1 MKRQR
6 ARPSRSPGWLAA
18 ALKASWPPLSTS
30 TFSTHSVMTSGER
43 SLPMPCG
50 LRSPHLAGGG
60 TAGDARHEF
69 GGARDHGAAV
79 AVYGDHVVAVVQ
91 QHQLDMGLAGAM
103 HDVMGVGHRRDVV
116 VARMDDQDRKSTRL
130 NSSHSQKS
138 YAVFCLKKKKMKRT
152 L

>member
-79 AVYGDHVVAVVQ
+79 AGLGGRLGERRVGEEGRFWGGAVY
-91 QHQLDMGLAGAM
+91 
-103 HDVMGVGHRRDVV
+103 
-116 VARMDDQDRKSTRL
+116 
-130 NSSHSQKS
+130 
-138 YAVFCLKKKKMKRT
+138 FKKKKIILLDNDR
-152 L
+152 

>member
-69 GGARDHGAAV
+69 GGARDHGAAAPGDGGQAV
-79 AVYGDHVVAVVQ
+79 A
-91 QHQLDMGLAGAM
+91 AGQEEPL
-103 HDVMGVGHRRDVV
+103 R
-116 VARMDDQDRKSTRL
+116 QIL
-130 NSSHSQKS
+130 ND
-138 YAVFCLKKKKMKRT
+138 
-152 L
+152 

>member
-69 GGARDHGAAV
+69 GGARDHGAAG
-79 AVYGDHVVAVVQ
+79 AGSGDPVVGVVPQ
-91 QHQLDMGLAGAM
+91 PPLHMGLPGAL
-103 HDVMGVGHRRDVV
+103 H
-116 VARMDDQDRKSTRL
+116 
-130 NSSHSQKS
+130 
-138 YAVFCLKKKKMKRT
+138 AV
-152 L
+152 

>member
-79 AVYGDHVVAVVQ
+79 AGYGDHVGAVVQ
-91 QHQLDMGLAGAM
+91 QHPLGMGLACAL
-103 HDVMGVGHRRDVV
+103 HDVTGVCRSGE
-116 VARMDDQDRKSTRL
+116 
-130 NSSHSQKS
+130 
-138 YAVFCLKKKKMKRT
+138 
-152 L
+152 